1 MKKISAAQSTLIL
14 SLLHSGLSEA
24 KIQKKTR
31 HSLSTISRVRSKHC
45 PDLPRQKGG
54 RPSKLS
60 PSQVVYATQ
69 LFHRG
74 KAENAVQAA
83 KIISNMN
90 SQTISATTLR
100 RKLKGFGLQFAER
113 YKEWTME
120 DWKRV
125 IWSDETKIN
134 RLGSDGKRYV
144 WKQAEESLSDRLV
157 EGTVKFGGGNLMLWG
172 CMGWEGIGYACRI
185 EGKIDGELYELILG
199 DELMN
204 SLEYWDKDI
213 GDIVFQQDNDPKHIC
228 KRAKKWFKDQGME
241 VLSWPAQSPDLN
253 PIEHL
258 WYYLKQRLREYEEPA
273 GGVKELW
280 RRTEVEWEKI
290 PKEVCQKLIESMPRR
305 IAAVIRAKGGYTKY

>member
-1 MKKISAAQSTLIL
+1 MKKISTAQSTLIL

-24 KIQKKTR
+24 KIQKKTG
-31 HSLSTISRVRSKHC
+31 HSLSTISR
-45 PDLPRQKGG
+45 
-54 RPSKLS
+54 
-60 PSQVVYATQ
+60 
-69 LFHRG
+69 
-74 KAENAVQAA
+74 AA

-100 RKLKGFGLQFAER
+100 RKLKGFGWKAVVKKKCPQLKPRHRQARLQFAER

-120 DWKRV
+120 DWKRIV
-125 IWSDETKIN
+125 WSDETKIN

-144 WKQAEESLSDRLV
+144 WKQAGESLSDRLV
-157 EGTVKFGGGNLMLWG
+157 GGTVKFGGGNLILWE

-185 EGKIDGELYELILG
+185 EGKMDGELYELILG
-199 DELMN
+199 DKLMN

-213 GDIVFQQDNDPKHIC
+213 
-228 KRAKKWFKDQGME
+228 DQGME

-273 GGVKELW
+273 GGVEELW

-305 IAAVIRAKGGYTKY
+305 IAAVIRAKGGYIKY